1 MTVHKYVTA
10 TAEQNN
16 SNKKYDLQSVTRTPS
31 CWLLEGSR
39 VDRGRGRRVGGDRL
53 VGYDELRLSIM
64 SNAQS
69 EKPST
74 MN

>member
-39 VDRGRGRRVGGDRL
+39 VNTERGRVGGDRL
-53 VGYDELRLSIM
+53 AGYDELRLSIM